1 MDLSQIRN
9 FSIIAHIDHGKSTL
23 ADRFLEIT
31 GTIEK
36 RKMKAQV
43 LDSMDLE
50 RERGITIKMQPVRM
64 KYKGYV
70 LNLIDTPGHV
80 DFSYEV
86 SRALFCCEGAI
97 LLVDATQ
104 GVEAQT
110 LSHFFVARKLGL
122 HCIPVINKIDLP
134 HARVDDVKAE
144 LMELGGF
151 EASEIFSVSAKE
163 GTGVAQL
170 LDAIIAKIPPPV
182 SSEKN
187 LRALVFDSFFES
199 HKGIIASIRVV
210 DGEFARG
217 DELFLKVRGRS
228 FIAKEVGYITPA
240 LLAQESLSAGDVGYV
255 VTGIK
260 EPGEVR
266 VGDTI
271 IHEKDKVSR
280 VEALPG
286 YKEPKPVVWAS
297 FFPTDQGDFVL
308 LGDALSK
315 LKLNDSSLVF
325 QEKASVVLGRG
336 YECGFLGTLH
346 LEITAE
352 RLKREFNV
360 EFVVTHPSVSYRII
374 RGGETFFISSA
385 SAFPRRHER
394 DRVEELWMR
403 LEIISPREYLQDI
416 VRTAEA
422 FEGLIGDI
430 KVVGESRLL
439 ANALIPLRQMV
450 SGFFD
455 ALKSATRGYASF
467 SYEEGEW
474 RASDLARLDLLVQG
488 ERVEA
493 LSKVIRSADA
503 EREAR
508 RVVEKVK
515 SALPR
520 ELFQVKI
527 QGEIEGR
534 ILASESIS
542 ALRKDVTGYL
552 YGGDRSRKM
561 KLWKKQKEGKKRLK
575 EHGKVM
581 IDPSTYLKLLKI

>member
-1 MDLSQIRN
+1 MGLSQIRN

-23 ADRFLEIT
+23 ADRLLEIT

-122 HCIPVINKIDLP
+122 CCIPVINKIDLP

-151 EASEIFSVSAKE
+151 ETGEIFSVSAKD

-217 DELFLKVRGRS
+217 DELFLKVHGRN

-297 FFPTDQGDFVL
+297 FFPTDQGDFAL

-430 KVVGESRLL
+430 KVLGESRLL

-474 RASDLARLDLLVQG
+474 RASDLVRLDLLVQG

>member
-1 MDLSQIRN
+1 MGLSQIRN

-23 ADRFLEIT
+23 ADRLLEIT

-122 HCIPVINKIDLP
+122 CCIPVINKIDLP

-151 EASEIFSVSAKE
+151 ETGEIFSVSAKD

-217 DELFLKVRGRS
+217 DELFLKVHGRN

-297 FFPTDQGDFVL
+297 FFPTDQGDFAL

-430 KVVGESRLL
+430 KVLGESRLL

>member
-1 MDLSQIRN
+1 
-9 FSIIAHIDHGKSTL
+9 
-23 ADRFLEIT
+23 
-31 GTIEK
+31 
-36 RKMKAQV
+36 
-43 LDSMDLE
+43 
-50 RERGITIKMQPVRM
+50 
-64 KYKGYV
+64 
-70 LNLIDTPGHV
+70 
-80 DFSYEV
+80 
-86 SRALFCCEGAI
+86 
-97 LLVDATQ
+97 
-104 GVEAQT
+104 
-110 LSHFFVARKLGL
+110 
-122 HCIPVINKIDLP
+122 
-134 HARVDDVKAE
+134 
-144 LMELGGF
+144 
-151 EASEIFSVSAKE
+151 
-163 GTGVAQL
+163 
-170 LDAIIAKIPPPV
+170 
-182 SSEKN
+182 
-187 LRALVFDSFFES
+187 
-199 HKGIIASIRVV
+199 
-210 DGEFARG
+210 
-217 DELFLKVRGRS
+217 
-228 FIAKEVGYITPA
+228 
-240 LLAQESLSAGDVGYV
+240 
-255 VTGIK
+255 
-260 EPGEVR
+260 
-266 VGDTI
+266 
-271 IHEKDKVSR
+271 
-280 VEALPG
+280 
-286 YKEPKPVVWAS
+286 
-297 FFPTDQGDFVL
+297 
-308 LGDALSK
+308 
-315 LKLNDSSLVF
+315 
-325 QEKASVVLGRG
+325 
-336 YECGFLGTLH
+336 
-346 LEITAE
+346 
-352 RLKREFNV
+352 
-360 EFVVTHPSVSYRII
+360 
-374 RGGETFFISSA
+374 
-385 SAFPRRHER
+385 
-394 DRVEELWMR
+394 
-403 LEIISPREYLQDI
+403 LQDI

-430 KVVGESRLL
+430 KVLGESRLL

>member
-1 MDLSQIRN
+1 MGLSQIRN

-23 ADRFLEIT
+23 ADRLLEIT

-122 HCIPVINKIDLP
+122 CCIPVINKIDLP

-151 EASEIFSVSAKE
+151 ETGEIFSVSAKD

-217 DELFLKVRGRS
+217 DELFLKVHGRN

-297 FFPTDQGDFVL
+297 FFPTDQGDFAL

-346 LEITAE
+346 LEIPAE

-430 KVVGESRLL
+430 KVLGESRLL

-542 ALRKDVTGYL
+542 ALRKDVPGYL

-575 EHGKVM
+575 EPGKVM
-581 IDPSTYLKLLKI
+581 IDPSTYLKLLKK

>member
-1 MDLSQIRN
+1 MDVSRIRN

-23 ADRFLEIT
+23 ADRMLELT

-36 RKMKAQV
+36 RKMQEQV

-64 KYKGYV
+64 EYKGHI

-86 SRALFCCEGAI
+86 SRALACCEGAI

-110 LSHFFVARKLGL
+110 LSHFFVARRLGL
-122 HCIPVINKIDLP
+122 TFIPVINKIDLP
-134 HARVDDVKAE
+134 HARGEEVAQE

-151 EASEIFSVSAKE
+151 ASDEIYYVSAKD
-163 GTGVAQL
+163 GTGVDAL
-170 LDAIIAKIPPPV
+170 LDGIIKKVPAPKK
-182 SSEKN
+182 SSDQ

-199 HKGIIASIRVV
+199 HKGIIASVRIM
-210 DGEFARG
+210 DGELKSS
-217 DELFLKVRGRS
+217 DQLFLQARKKT
-228 FIAKEVGYITPA
+228 FPAKEVGVITPSLKSCSA
-240 LLAQESLSAGDVGYV
+240 LTAGEVGYV

-271 IHEKDKVSR
+271 I
-280 VEALPG
+280 EAKNKTAGTEPLPG
-286 YKEPKPVVWAS
+286 YQEPKPVVWAS
-297 FFPTDQGDFVL
+297 FFPTDQGDFFV

-325 QEKASVVLGRG
+325 EEKSSMVLGRG

-352 RLKREFNV
+352 RLKREFHI
-360 EFVVTHPSVSYRII
+360 EFVVTHPSVSYRVM
-374 RGGETFFISSA
+374 RLGTTEYVA
-385 SAFPRRHER
+385 SAALFPRKHER
-394 DRVEELWMR
+394 ERVEELWMK
-403 LEIISPREYLQDI
+403 LEILTPRDALQD
-416 VRTAEA
+416 VVKTVEQ
-422 FEGLIGDI
+422 FEGQVGDI
-430 KVVGESRLL
+430 KSIGGRLTVD
-439 ANALIPLRQMV
+439 AQIPLRQMV

-455 ALKSATRGYASF
+455 ALKSATHGYASF
-467 SYEEGEW
+467 NYEEECW
-474 RASDLARLDLLVQG
+474 RDADLVRIDILVAG
-488 ERVEA
+488 DRIEA
-493 LSKVIRSADA
+493 LSRVVHNSSG
-503 EREAR
+503 EQEAR
-508 RVVEKVK
+508 KIVKRVKEV
-515 SALPR
+515 LPR
-520 ELFQVKI
+520 ELFSVKI
-527 QGEIEGR
+527 QGEVEGR
-534 ILASESIS
+534 IVASETIS

-561 KLWKKQKEGKKRLK
+561 KLWKKQKEGKKRLQAG
-575 EHGKVM
+575 GKVA
-581 IDPSTYLKLLKI
+581 IAPDVFLKLLKM

>member
-360 EFVVTHPSVSYRII
+360 EFIVTHPSVSYRII
-374 RGGETFFISSA
+374 RGGETVFISSA

-430 KVVGESRLL
+430 KVLGESRLL

-467 SYEEGEW
+467 SYEEREW